1 MTTESNSTPPKIPPK
16 LTIKPAESATGS
28 ESTEQPA
35 DPDAPTLVLKKP
47 VIEGIKK
54 KTSRI
59 NLDAALTSR
68 ISDALEGKAAD
79 SSPVS
84 EQVPPPAEPAFEDDQ
99 GGPKTIRLQRPGA
112 APSITV
118 VKPAATTQ
126 QAAKSQTSRI
136 PLEKVLKSGS
146 STGASGFKT
155 IRLKKPG
162 EDKTPRASTTEPA
175 SGEYQAAKSRTAR
188 LDIPADD
195 TTGGDSAPPTQRKT
209 IRIKRS
215 DGTTSGTPARTL
227 SLARTK
233 TDEDSQPQTSVD
245 PSSVA
250 QKPPSQRDPGLVF
263 TLATLA
269 AVAVAGVLV
278 YVMAAQAFPGAGLAW
293 PGQVPSF

>member
-16 LTIKPAESATGS
+16 LTIKPAEPATGS
-28 ESTEQPA
+28 DSTGKPA
-35 DPDAPTLVLKKP
+35 DPDAPTLILKKP
-47 VIEGIKK
+47 VIEGSKK

-68 ISDALEGKAAD
+68 ISDALEGNAAD
-79 SSPVS
+79 GTPVS
-84 EQVPPPAEPAFEDDQ
+84 EQAPTPAESAVDDDQ

-118 VKPAATTQ
+118 VKPAATSQ

-146 STGASGFKT
+146 SSGVTGVKT

-162 EDKTPRASTTEPA
+162 EEKTARASTTEPA
-175 SGEYQAAKSRTAR
+175 SAEYQAAKSRTAR
-188 LDIPADD
+188 LDIPAED
-195 TTGGDSAPPTQRKT
+195 TSGGDSAPPTQRKT
-209 IRIKRS
+209 IRIKRA
-215 DGTTSGTPARTL
+215 DGTTSGAPARTL

-233 TDEDSQPQTSVD
+233 TDGDAQPRTADD
-245 PSSVA
+245 PSPVTPR
-250 QKPPSQRDPGLVF
+250 PPSQRDPGLVF

-278 YVMAAQAFPGAGLAW
+278 YVMATQAFPDAGLVW
-293 PGQVPSF
+293 PGQVQF